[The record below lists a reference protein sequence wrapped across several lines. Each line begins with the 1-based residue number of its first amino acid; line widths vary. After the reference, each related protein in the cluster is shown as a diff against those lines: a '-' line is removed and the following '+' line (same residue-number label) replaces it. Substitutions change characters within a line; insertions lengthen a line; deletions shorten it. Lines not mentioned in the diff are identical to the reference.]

1 MLQITP
7 LPRDTRPDPYD
18 TRWARAI
25 LLGLQSKPIYAGT
38 VPDEEISRRRVKN
51 RAARKAR
58 KTNRRGR

>member
-25 LLGLQSKPIYAGT
+25 LLGLQSKPIYAGA
-38 VPDEEISRRRVKN
+38 VPDDEITRRRVKN
-51 RAARKAR
+51 RAARKAS
-58 KTNRRGR
+58 RRGR